1 AEWQAHKGGPF
12 RLCHS
17 QILLLADKMVTAAN
31 EGREENYLG
40 DTKTVHFQAFRG
52 VHESCRKMDERWSGC
67 CVVRW
72 RSKVELRG
80 CRGTLDGKL
89 ALLSAEVKSLQLP
102 LGSYL
107 ARGVME
113 WQFEEFAKNNED
125 GFVR

>member
-1 AEWQAHKGGPF
+1 MK
-12 RLCHS
+12 
-17 QILLLADKMVTAAN
+17 
-31 EGREENYLG
+31 
-40 DTKTVHFQAFRG
+40 
-52 VHESCRKMDERWSGC
+52 SCRKMDERWSGC

-72 RSKVELRG
+72 RSKVEFRG

>member
-1 AEWQAHKGGPF
+1 
-12 RLCHS
+12 
-17 QILLLADKMVTAAN
+17 MVTAAN
-31 EGREENYLG
+31 EGREVG
-40 DTKTVHFQAFRG
+40 DTKTVHFEAFRV
-52 VHESCRKMDERWSGC
+52 VHEKLQEKGRGC
-67 CVVRW
+67 YVVRW
-72 RSKVELRG
+72 RSKVELRC

-125 GFVR
+125 GFMMFQRR

>member
-1 AEWQAHKGGPF
+1 
-12 RLCHS
+12 
-17 QILLLADKMVTAAN
+17 
-31 EGREENYLG
+31 
-40 DTKTVHFQAFRG
+40 
-52 VHESCRKMDERWSGC
+52 MDERWSGC

-125 GFVR
+125 GFHKQGEIPEQSWW